1 MRCERMKRLEYKG
14 NKSVAV
20 LKHVTNVLFFQVT
33 EIERMEVLSAF
44 TSS

>member
-1 MRCERMKRLEYKG
+1 MGCVHMKRLENEG
-14 NKSVAV
+14 NKSVVV
-20 LKHVTNVLFFQVT
+20 LEHVTNVLFFQRT